1 MREAMPSSPASI
13 LSAHSNR
20 STWAIS
26 TSSCSPAEK
35 SSALELREHF
45 LSLSEEIEGMA
56 AYLLGQIIIHDM
68 EKFMPYVANT
78 TAAIAKYGGEVLDVV
93 EAKEVMEGN
102 WPVGARTALV
112 RFPDEASLRKFWN
125 SPENASMKELRHGT
139 ATSHVALC
147 MSVPYDNPPK

>member
-1 MREAMPSSPASI
+1 
-13 LSAHSNR
+13 
-20 STWAIS
+20 
-26 TSSCSPAEK
+26 
-35 SSALELREHF
+35 
-45 LSLSEEIEGMA
+45 MA
-56 AYLLGQIIIHDM
+56 AYLIGQIIIHDM

-78 TAAIAKYGGEVLDVV
+78 GAAIAKYGGEVLDVV

-125 SPENASMKELRHGT
+125 SPENAPMKELRHGT

-147 MSVPYDNPPK
+147 MSVPHDNPPK